1 MESFYLI
8 DTKPLPFVCHPLF
21 AHSPII
27 HYMVFK
33 KNKMST
39 NAYSIFFF
47 LFDLKQTL
55 QKSDA
60 IDTKCTLSKCTHLTK
75 NKTDLVLVQYF
86 FLTF

>member
-1 MESFYLI
+1 MSSSICSFTYNTLYG
-8 DTKPLPFVCHPLF
+8 L
-21 AHSPII
+21 
-27 HYMVFK
+27 K